1 MKLRTRISL
10 ITAILTIIPV
20 FILGAANYQS
30 VTRSIES
37 NVDEL
42 LINSTEVRNLNR
54 FFRKSPFDQLP
65 EDAVA
70 QLAIGVMTFNEQITV
85 LREAGTREESLPFPE
100 LTAEQIRAAD
110 RKLITLEGEYPYRV
124 ITASDRFGNF
134 LILAASLRESRGIL
148 EELIIRFT
156 FAALAIAAISGLLA
170 WLIIGRLFKPIEDM
184 AEKAKEIAA
193 GKFYENMPEVK
204 SGTEISELTS
214 SINTML
220 FSIKRFISD
229 ASHELRTPLTVIRGY
244 SEILQKPESDKTQ
257 IARAAERIE
266 NESKRMESLV
276 NDLLALAKIDVKG
289 EYSKNKINYHSLLKE
304 YFTDIK
310 FQDESREVIFDL
322 AGTSEII
329 SNEELLRQIF
339 SNLTQNILRHTPPG
353 SKVQIVTKQEKDY
366 VLLGIDDSGPGITP
380 ENRAKVFERFGRLD
394 QSRSRQTGGAGLGMS
409 IVLAIIQK
417 LSGEIFL
424 RESVF
429 GGLGITIKLP
439 TA

>member
-1 MKLRTRISL
+1 LKLRTRISL
-10 ITAILTIIPV
+10 ITAILATIPTL
-20 FILGAANYQS
+20 ILGATNYQS
-30 VTRSIES
+30 VTNSLQAS
-37 NVDEL
+37 VDRL
-42 LINSTEVRNLNR
+42 LIEAVESRNLNQFLR
-54 FFRKSPFDQLP
+54 MSPFSQLP

-70 QLAIGVMTFNEQITV
+70 QLAIGVMSFDEEITV
-85 LREAGTREESLPFPE
+85 LREAGTRNSSLPFPE
-100 LTAEQIRAAD
+100 LTTSQIKAAD
-110 RKLITLEGEYPYRV
+110 RKLTTIEGENPYRL
-124 ITASDRFGNF
+124 ITTSDRFGNY
-134 LILAASLRESRGIL
+134 LILAVSLSESREIL
-148 EELIIRFT
+148 DGLVFRFAI
-156 FAALAIAAISGLLA
+156 AALAIATLAGLIA
-170 WLIIGRLFKPIEDM
+170 WWVIGLLFKPIEDM

-244 SEILQKPESDKTQ
+244 SEILQRSESDRAQ

-276 NDLLALAKIDVKG
+276 DDLLSLAKIDVTSDYAK
-289 EYSKNKINYHSLLKE
+289 SKINYHALLKE
-304 YFTDIK
+304 YFTDLK

-322 AGTSEII
+322 AGTSEIV

-339 SNLTQNILRHTPPG
+339 SNLAQNILRHTPSG

-366 VLLGIDDSGPGITP
+366 VLIGIDDSGPGISP
-380 ENRAKVFERFGRLD
+380 EDRAKVFERFGRLD

-417 LSGEIFL
+417 LNGEIFL

-429 GGLGITIKLP
+429 GGLGITIKLSIN
-439 TA
+439 